1 MKQLITLLICV
12 VVSPLSMAQS
22 ATDFK
27 IRYETFIKG
36 DIKIIGNNILNRNE
50 KRNSPN
56 DPYNDRSPKA
66 KLNDEFDM
74 QYIDI
79 DSDPSTFSSSSANF
93 AYEGAGGGKV
103 AYAGLY
109 WSATYPYAKGQLKG
123 SKNTITDANREDAS
137 SVLFKT
143 PNSGSYMPID
153 GELIFDGRT
162 DSDLKNSA
170 PYVYYA
176 NVTSILSSAN
186 TVEGEY
192 TVANVKAA
200 LGQVEGGSAAGWA
213 LVIVYENA
221 NSNIK
226 KIITYDGFS
235 AITNDAAK
243 TFTFSGFKTPEAG
256 DFKTRIMGVTLEG
269 DFNMTGD
276 NVAIGVPASGKTIS
290 LETKLRPNQNFFSS
304 AITYNDEM
312 VKTRKPNSENTLGF
326 DIFRMDIKNDNQYL
340 IPNNAT
346 SLDLSYTRSRDRY
359 YLFLTALEI
368 ENNPKEI
375 TQLHR
380 STRVT
385 KLTAK
390 DTEKGYYVIVGV
402 FLNINNVNN
411 RVEEMKKWGYDAQVY
426 YNRDQVLNFIYV
438 ARYDKYEDAVK
449 KVDEIRENTEI
460 PDPWIL
466 DVANYD

>member
-1 MKQLITLLICV
+1 MKYLITVAVLLGLLA
-12 VVSPLSMAQS
+12 PTQAQT
-22 ATDFK
+22 TDFK

-36 DIKIIGNNILNRNE
+36 DIKIIGNNVINRKE
-50 KRNSPN
+50 KGASPN

-79 DSDPSTFSSSSANF
+79 DNDPNTFASSTAHFS
-93 AYEGAGGGKV
+93 YDGTGGKV

-109 WSATYPYAKGQLKG
+109 WAATYPYNSGVLRG
-123 SKNTITDANREDAS
+123 TKNIPVDKNREEAS

-143 PNSGSYMPID
+143 PDINAYVPIS
-153 GELIFDGRT
+153 GELIYDGIN
-162 DSDLKNSA
+162 DEKLKNAA

-176 NVTSILSSAN
+176 NVTSLLAPA
-186 TVEGEY
+186 TKVVGDY
-192 TVANVKAA
+192 TVANVRAA
-200 LGQVEGGSAAGWA
+200 LGQIEGGSAAGWA
-213 LVIVYENA
+213 LVIVYENPD
-221 NSNIK
+221 SNVK

-235 AITNDAAK
+235 AITNEESK
-243 TFTFSGFKTPEAG
+243 TFSFKGFKTPEEV

-269 DFNMTGD
+269 DLNMMGD
-276 NVAIGVPASGKTIS
+276 NVSITVPESGKTTS
-290 LETKLRPNQNFFSS
+290 LESKVRPPQNFFNSS
-304 AITYNDEM
+304 INVNDDLVTE
-312 VKTRKPNSENTLGF
+312 RKPASLNTLGF
-326 DIFRMDIKNDNQYL
+326 DLFRMDIKNENRYL

-346 SLDLSYTRSRDRY
+346 SLDLNYTRSRDRY
-359 YLFLTALEI
+359 FLFLTALEI

-375 TQLHR
+375 TQLYR

-402 FLNINNVNN
+402 FLNINNVNK
-411 RVEEMKKWGYDAQVY
+411 RVEEMKNFGYDAKVY

-438 ARYDKYEDAVK
+438 DRFDKYEDAMK
-449 KVDEIRENTEI
+449 KVEEIRENTEI

-466 DVANYD
+466 DVANYE

>member
-1 MKQLITLLICV
+1 MKHIITLLASV
-12 VVSPLSMAQS
+12 GLAFSLKAQS
-22 ATDFK
+22 TTDFN

-36 DIKIIGNNILNRNE
+36 DIKIIGNNILNRKE

-79 DSDPSTFSSSSANF
+79 DADPNTFSSSSAKF
-93 AYEGAGGGKV
+93 SYEGTGGKV

-109 WSATYPYAKGQLKG
+109 WSATYPYSKGTLKG
-123 SKNTITDANREDAS
+123 DKNIPVDTNRGDAS
-137 SVLFKT
+137 SVLLKIPETNTYT
-143 PNSGSYMPID
+143 PIA
-153 GELIFDGRT
+153 GELIYDGRT
-162 DSDLKNSA
+162 DDELKNSA

-176 NVTSILSSAN
+176 NITNLLAPATKI
-186 TVEGEY
+186 EGDY

-200 LGQVEGGSAAGWA
+200 LGQIEGGSAAGWA
-213 LVIVYENA
+213 LVIVYENPD
-221 NSNIK
+221 SNVK

-235 AITNDAAK
+235 AITNEESK
-243 TFTFSGFKTPEAG
+243 TFSFKGFKTPEED

-269 DFNMTGD
+269 DLNMMGD
-276 NVAIGVPASGKTIS
+276 NVSITVPESGKTTS
-290 LETKLRPNQNFFSS
+290 LESKVRPAQNFFNSS
-304 AITYNDEM
+304 INVNDDL
-312 VKTRKPNSENTLGF
+312 VTQRKPASLNTLGF
-326 DIFRMDIKNDNQYL
+326 DLFRMDIKNDNRYL

-346 SLDLSYTRSRDRY
+346 SLDLNYTRSRDRY
-359 YLFLTALEI
+359 FLFLTALEI

-375 TQLHR
+375 TQLYR

-402 FLNINNVNN
+402 FLNINNVNK
-411 RVEEMKKWGYDAQVY
+411 RVEEMKNFGYDAKVY

-438 ARYDKYEDAVK
+438 GRFDKYEDAMK
-449 KVDEIRENTEI
+449 KVEEIRENTEI

-466 DVANYD
+466 DVANYE

>member
-1 MKQLITLLICV
+1 MRYIIVLLVFVIA
-12 VVSPLSMAQS
+12 PLSAIGQS
-22 ATDFK
+22 NTDFK

-36 DIKIIGNNILNRNE
+36 DIKIIGNNILNRKE

-56 DPYNDRSPKA
+56 DPYNDRSQKA

-79 DSDPSTFSSSSANF
+79 DNDPNTFSSSSAQF
-93 AYEGAGGGKV
+93 AYDGKGGKI
-103 AYAGLY
+103 AYAALY
-109 WSATYPYAKGQLKG
+109 WSATYPYAAGVLKG
-123 SKNTITDANREDAS
+123 SKNTITDANRGDAS
-137 SVLFKT
+137 TVLFKT
-143 PNSGSYMPID
+143 PDGGGYTPIS
-153 GELIFDGRT
+153 GELIYDGRNDET
-162 DSDLKNSA
+162 LKNSA
-170 PYVYYA
+170 PYAYYA
-176 NVTSILSSAN
+176 NVTNLLSSA
-186 TVEGEY
+186 TKVEGEY

-200 LGQVEGGSAAGWA
+200 LGQVEGGAAAGWA
-213 LVIVYENA
+213 LVLVYENPD
-221 NSNIK
+221 SNIK

-235 AITNDAAK
+235 AITNEASK

-269 DFNMTGD
+269 DFNMAGD
-276 NVAIGVPASGKTIS
+276 NVALGVPASGKTTS
-290 LETKLRPNQNFFSS
+290 LESKLRPNQNFFSS
-304 AITYNDEM
+304 AITHNDNF
-312 VKTRKPNSENTLGF
+312 VTTRNPNSENTLGF
-326 DIFRMDIKNDNQYL
+326 DIFRLDVKNDNQYL
-340 IPNNAT
+340 IPNNAN
-346 SLDLSYTRSRDRY
+346 SLELSYTRSRDRY

>member
-1 MKQLITLLICV
+1 
-12 VVSPLSMAQS
+12 
-22 ATDFK
+22 
-27 IRYETFIKG
+27 
-36 DIKIIGNNILNRNE
+36 
-50 KRNSPN
+50 
-56 DPYNDRSPKA
+56 
-66 KLNDEFDM
+66 
-74 QYIDI
+74 
-79 DSDPSTFSSSSANF
+79 
-93 AYEGAGGGKV
+93 
-103 AYAGLY
+103 
-109 WSATYPYAKGQLKG
+109 
-123 SKNTITDANREDAS
+123 
-137 SVLFKT
+137 
-143 PNSGSYMPID
+143 MPID

-192 TVANVKAA
+192 IVANVKAA

-213 LVIVYENA
+213 LVIVYENT

-243 TFTFSGFKTPEAG
+243 SFTFSGFKTPEAG

>member
-56 DPYNDRSPKA
+56 EPYNDRSPKA

-109 WSATYPYAKGQLKG
+109 WSATYPYAKGTLRG
-123 SKNTITDANREDAS
+123 NKNIPVDTNRGDAS
-137 SVLFKT
+137 SVLLKIPETNTYT
-143 PNSGSYMPID
+143 PIA
-153 GELIFDGRT
+153 GELIYDGRT
-162 DSDLKNSA
+162 DDELKNSA

-176 NVTSILSSAN
+176 NITNLLAPATKI
-186 TVEGEY
+186 EGDY

-200 LGQVEGGSAAGWA
+200 LGQIEGGSAAGWA
-213 LVIVYENA
+213 LVIVYENPD
-221 NSNIK
+221 SNVK

-235 AITNDAAK
+235 AITNEASK

-256 DFKTRIMGVTLEG
+256 DFKTRIMGVALEG
-269 DFNMTGD
+269 DFNMAGD
-276 NVAIGVPASGKTIS
+276 NVAVGVPASGKTSS
-290 LETKLRPNQNFFSS
+290 LESKWRPNQNFFSS
-304 AITYNDEM
+304 AITNNDEI
-312 VKTRKPNSENTLGF
+312 VKTRTPNSENTLGF

-340 IPNNAT
+340 IPNNT
-346 SLDLSYTRSRDRY
+346 NSLDLSYTRSRDRY

-380 STRVT
+380 STRISKLKVT
-385 KLTAK
+385 
-390 DTEKGYYVIVGV
+390 DTQQGYIARY
-402 FLNINNVNN
+402 NTYDEAMKK
-411 RVEEMKKWGYDAQVY
+411 VEEV
-426 YNRDQVLNFIYV
+426 
-438 ARYDKYEDAVK
+438 
-449 KVDEIRENTEI
+449 RENTEI

-466 DVANYD
+466 DVANYE